1 MKRIFRLFAVFCY
14 MGADIC
20 YVFPNRVWRGQSLH
34 KLLIPVVV
42 LNRTRKQSPGMG
54 EMSGNTLLKIKAQ
67 SLSRPYLPLKG
78 SSSLSQHFSL
88 KKQLC
93 IQVIHSSDSG

>member
-1 MKRIFRLFAVFCY
+1 MFCY

-20 YVFPNRVWRGQSLH
+20 YVFPSRVWKGQSLH
-34 KLLIPVVV
+34 KLLIPVVA

-54 EMSGNTLLKIKAQ
+54 EMSGSTFLKIKAQ
-67 SLSRPYLPLKG
+67 SVSRLYLPLKG
-78 SSSLSQHFSL
+78 SGSLSQHLSL

-93 IQVIHSSDSG
+93 ISGHSFL